1 MVVSFGHAFNSF
13 LPPIWH
19 HRHLAEEH
27 VGQYGYE
34 SMIDQFELFLTR
46 AGSYHSLFTPASIP
60 ACSQPIGSTIRN
72 TPGSNSRQLILLED
86 LPNILHPAVRER
98 FHHALRSHVE
108 NMREDAAP
116 IVIVLSD
123 TGIRG
128 EGGEERWAEGSNARA
143 RGRDD
148 VVDFRAVMPT
158 GMGAAWV
165 TQIACVVSVL
175 LAILV

>member
-1 MVVSFGHAFNSF
+1 
-13 LPPIWH
+13 
-19 HRHLAEEH
+19 
-27 VGQYGYE
+27 
-34 SMIDQFELFLTR
+34 
-46 AGSYHSLFTPASIP
+46 
-60 ACSQPIGSTIRN
+60 
-72 TPGSNSRQLILLED
+72 
-86 LPNILHPAVRER
+86 
-98 FHHALRSHVE
+98 
-108 NMREDAAP
+108 MREDAAP
-116 IVIVLSD
+116 VVIVLSD

-148 VVDFRAVMPT
+148 VVDFLAVMPT